1 MLHPSHQLQTSS
13 SHRSSPRRH
22 KRKAASEVRNKPA
35 VKLNPDSLL
44 DICAKCV
51 GQKIPFQQLEESYDR
66 IPEPV
71 QERVIFWSFP
81 RNERDIRMYS
91 SQAQVPSSSQEY
103 HNSPFCR
110 GIKLLEQGCVQ
121 DVLQVGF
128 HLSGV
133 IGIPSQVSLATQG
146 LIHLDKTYKVSM
158 SFDRCKITT
167 VNCDCDAKDIFWC
180 AHVVA
185 LSLFRIRHPDKVQL
199 RVPIS
204 ETLLQMNRE
213 QLQKFVQYLISSHHT
228 EVLPTAQKLA
238 DDILQQRSVINQIS
252 GAPDPTAGA
261 AIDDAS
267 AWHLDESQ
275 IQDQVKAYLSQGG
288 YSNNSR
294 QLGSMFAKV
303 REMLRAKDS
312 NGTRMLAL
320 MTEQFLSDPRLV
332 LWKSQ
337 GSPMTDKCRQ
347 LWDQLGSLWVT
358 IVLNPSLDSSEKK
371 QVRTQLSK
379 WSKLSVCPSEDPD
392 YRTNSSTQY
401 SQHRAELAQVYMSKD
416 EQEIEAKRKYPI
428 LGPNPMMILNSKSK
442 NNLPRTIFHKPMDA
456 LDMNWDHPGLKI
468 ILHNDSPPAKDTEGL
483 DFNEKGYLIW
493 QEHIPTACA
502 RVDALHSHGF
512 TKESLRLAV
521 AVVRAMKF
529 NQTHAQAQW
538 KKHQGAILKKLT
550 SSGVARHPGYAA
562 WEGWIG
568 HPLNP
573 IGCVFDILAGACISR
588 DHHYGQ
594 IQQHP
599 HHLDLNTSS
608 DEISSSPSERSREP
622 YRYRRIYIP
631 GQRSKRDTYMSLALE
646 CALIGLG
653 QQRVMPVGLYS
664 QEKASRQEE
673 NLIHKLTR
681 IEMDSNQVQVLC
693 NQTKLLLDM
702 GPSSG
707 LGLGIHTESYPMHT
721 FAKFLF
727 LSILPFDND
736 LSFTVGLRAMRL
748 PILESLNSPMDQ
760 SEDGHN
766 DPSFAI
772 SRFPR
777 WFTLGHIEAEQSTLA
792 STMLHA
798 AKGDLIQLRTVME
811 VSQKSVHS
819 STHLFKLAQDA
830 FRYALPSP
838 PPVNLTSVPA
848 DSSAQRNP
856 ALLDVAFQLGL
867 QVLRITLTSLN
878 WRRRD
883 LVRWLV
889 TCATEV
895 GFEALLS
902 ILKNWHRYF
911 TPTEASGTIATS
923 VMSHAT
929 IVRLSLNFAQ
939 QEEIASCAR
948 TLALQCAHEDPSGC
962 SLNALTLCENEPIA
976 FETAY
981 QIVVDGADNAMTAS
995 QLFTIA
1001 RYMEHRGYP
1010 HRAYKLALLAI
1021 RSVKVLYNQDTH
1033 PAIND
1038 IHWTC
1043 ALCLS
1048 LSKADL
1054 SSFAELVVN
1063 NVQCASVLSDIL
1075 RRCTI
1080 PATLGSAKLSKRMAS
1095 PENENLDKP
1104 PMKELLEATIAAF
1117 VTTTHSR
1124 LSSISPRHYTE
1135 FIDFLGK
1142 ARDTFLLCPSGAA
1155 QFQQLLEN
1163 MKQAYKGKKKLISLV
1178 KARFG

>member
-1 MLHPSHQLQTSS
+1 
-13 SHRSSPRRH
+13 
-22 KRKAASEVRNKPA
+22 
-35 VKLNPDSLL
+35 
-44 DICAKCV
+44 
-51 GQKIPFQQLEESYDR
+51 
-66 IPEPV
+66 
-71 QERVIFWSFP
+71 
-81 RNERDIRMYS
+81 MYS
-91 SQAQVPSSSQEY
+91 SQAQIPSSSQEY

-167 VNCDCDAKDIFWC
+167 VNCNCDAKDIFWC

-204 ETLLQMNRE
+204 ETLLQMNRQ

-238 DDILQQRSVINQIS
+238 DEILQQRSVINQIC

-261 AIDDAS
+261 AIDDDS
-267 AWHLDESQ
+267 AWHLDEAQ
-275 IQDQVKAYLSQGG
+275 IQDQVKSYLSQGG

-303 REMLRAKDS
+303 REMLKAKDS

-358 IVLNPSLDSSEKK
+358 IVLNPSLDGSEKK
-371 QVRTQLSK
+371 QLKSQLLK
-379 WSKLSVCPSEDPD
+379 WSKLGVCPTEDPD
-392 YRTNSSTQY
+392 YRTNSSN
-401 SQHRAELAQVYMSKD
+401 SNSHRSDIVQLDSPND
-416 EQEIEAKRKYPI
+416 EQEIESLKHPI
-428 LGPNPMMILNSKSK
+428 LGPNPMISSSRQKK
-442 NNLPRTIFHKPMDA
+442 DLPRTIFHKALDA
-456 LDMNWDHPGLKI
+456 LDMTWNHPALTL
-468 ILHNDSPPAKDTEGL
+468 ILNHDSPPTKHIEDI
-483 DFNEKGYLIW
+483 DFNEKGQLIW

-502 RVDALHSHGF
+502 RIDALHSHGSSR
-512 TKESLRLAV
+512 ESLRLAV

-529 NQTHAQAQW
+529 NQNHAQSQW
-538 KKHQGAILKKLT
+538 KKHQGSIMKKLT
-550 SSGVARHPGYAA
+550 HSGVARQPGYAA

-573 IGCVFDILAGACISR
+573 IGCVFDILAGACLSR
-588 DHHYGQ
+588 EHHVHLH
-594 IQQHP
+594 QHA
-599 HHLDLNTSS
+599 HHLDLNNSS
-608 DEISSSPSERSREP
+608 DEISAHSENNREP
-622 YRYRRIYIP
+622 FRYRRVYVP
-631 GQRSKRDTYMSLALE
+631 GQRSKRETYMSLALE

-653 QQRVMPVGLYS
+653 QQRIMPVGLYS

-673 NLIHKLTR
+673 SLIHRLTR
-681 IEMDSNQVQVLC
+681 IEMDSNLVQVLC

-760 SEDGHN
+760 SGNEERQN
-766 DPSFAI
+766 DPTFAI

-811 VSQKSVHS
+811 VSQRSIHS

-830 FRYALPSP
+830 FRYALPAQSP
-838 PPVNLTSVPA
+838 TNVANQ

-856 ALLDVAFQLGL
+856 ALLDVALQLGL

-895 GFEALLS
+895 GFEALLT
-902 ILKNWHRYF
+902 LLQNWHRYF

-929 IVRLSLNFAQ
+929 IVRLALNFTQ
-939 QEEIASCAR
+939 QEEMASCAR

-962 SLNALTLCENEPIA
+962 SLNALTICENEPIA

-1010 HRAYKLALLAI
+1010 HRAYKLALLAL

-1038 IHWTC
+1038 VHWTC

-1048 LSKADL
+1048 LSKTDL
-1054 SSFAELVVN
+1054 SAFVDLVVK

-1080 PATLGSAKLSKRMAS
+1080 PPTLGSVKLSKRMAPVS
-1095 PENENLDKP
+1095 SEVIDKP
-1104 PMKELLEATIAAF
+1104 PLSNLLEATIAAF

-1135 FIDFLGK
+1135 FIDFLCK
-1142 ARDTFLLCPSGAA
+1142 ARDTFMLCPTGAV
-1155 QFQQLLEN
+1155 QFQQLVEN
-1163 MKQAYKGKKKLISLV
+1163 MKLAYKGKKKLIALV